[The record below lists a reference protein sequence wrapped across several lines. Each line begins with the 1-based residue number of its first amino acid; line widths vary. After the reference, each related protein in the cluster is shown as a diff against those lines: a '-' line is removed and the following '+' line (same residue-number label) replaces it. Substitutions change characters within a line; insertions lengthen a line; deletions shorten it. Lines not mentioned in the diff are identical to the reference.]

1 MTRSIGQTLI
11 HKHILTQEE
20 FNRFA
25 QLSGD
30 DNPIHVD
37 PAFAARTRFGK
48 TVAHGMFLY
57 SLVCGVLAKHF
68 PNATQV
74 SQDLMFPTPSYG
86 GEEITISA
94 RVLQVNADLMHVE
107 TIITRPNGEIGLQGE
122 TTLRMNEKNVE
133 PRSP

>member
-1 MTRSIGQTLI
+1 MIPSVGQTVTS
-11 HKHILTQEE
+11 KHTLTQDE

-25 QLSGD
+25 ALSGD

-37 PAFAARTRFGK
+37 PEFSARTRFGK

-68 PNATQV
+68 PNASQV
-74 SQDLMFPTPSYG
+74 SQDLMFPAPSFV
-86 GEEITISA
+86 GEELAITL
-94 RVLQVNADLMHVE
+94 RVLEINANVARVE

-122 TTLRMNEKNVE
+122 TTLKTG
-133 PRSP
+133 

>member
-1 MTRSIGQTLI
+1 MQVGDTFT
-11 HKHILTQEE
+11 HKHILAQDE

-25 QLSGD
+25 RLSGD

-37 PAFAARTRFGK
+37 PEFSARTRFGK

-57 SLVCGVLAKHF
+57 SLVCGALAKNF
-68 PNATQV
+68 PNASQV
-74 SQDLMFPTPSYG
+74 SQGLMFPAPSFV

-94 RVLQVNADLMHVE
+94 RVLDMSADTVRVE

-122 TTLRMNEKNVE
+122 TMLKTK
-133 PRSP
+133 

>member
-1 MTRSIGQTLI
+1 MIPAIGQTFI
-11 HKHILTQEE
+11 EKHILAQDE

-25 QLSGD
+25 KLSGD

-37 PAFAARTRFGK
+37 PEFSVRTRFGK

-57 SLVCGVLAKHF
+57 SLVCGALAKYF
-68 PNATQV
+68 PNTSQA
-74 SQDLMFPTPSYG
+74 SQDLMFPAPSFV

-94 RVLQVNADLMHVE
+94 RVLEMNADIARIE

-122 TTLRMNEKNVE
+122 TTLSLRAA
-133 PRSP
+133 